1 MIATML
7 IRVPIP
13 GKIANFIVSAMLY
26 ESNPTARD
34 FLNEVAS
41 LNALRIH
48 ESSY

>member
-7 IRVPIP
+7 IKVPIP

-26 ESNPTARD
+26 ESYSTARH
-34 FLNEVAS
+34 LRNEVAS